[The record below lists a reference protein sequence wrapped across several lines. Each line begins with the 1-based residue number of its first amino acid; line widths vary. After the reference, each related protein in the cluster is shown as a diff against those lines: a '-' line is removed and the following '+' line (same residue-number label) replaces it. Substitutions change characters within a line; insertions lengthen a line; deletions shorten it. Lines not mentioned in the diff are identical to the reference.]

1 MARSYRNLAEYVTAL
16 EAADKLVRVTVPI
29 NKDTELH
36 PLVRLQFRG
45 LPEEKRKAFLFENV
59 YDAKGRKYDIPVLVA
74 AMAGS
79 SQIYAL
85 GMGCAVE
92 DIPQRWA
99 DAMKKPVPSV
109 TVASGACQEVVIEGE
124 KLHSEGLGL
133 LPIPISTPGFDNAP
147 YTSASHWVSK
157 DPETGLHNLGNYRG
171 MVKAPDRIG
180 TLPAMLGVGMR
191 NHIDLWR
198 AAGHE
203 RMPTAIVIGAP
214 PHVSYTAVTRIPND
228 MCEYDVAGAIAGK
241 PVELVRCRTQD
252 LMVPAE
258 AEIVIEGTVPASV
271 VEMEGPFGEF
281 PGYMA
286 QRDYSFFMDIT
297 CITMRKKPI
306 YLAILSQ
313 LPPSESSMM
322 RHLGRSAAAKK
333 FLIDAGFETVTDLDY
348 LECAGA
354 NAIVVVKMKKRTAD
368 EGMRALDHLASKF
381 IGKFAIAVDEDI
393 DITSIEHI
401 LWAVSWRVRPHEDIK
416 IIDTP
421 LLALDPSVAP
431 PGTSRGLTD
440 GAEAM
445 PRSTGLLID
454 ATMPWD
460 YPPISLPRREY
471 MERARDIWGELQ
483 LPALDLKAPW
493 FGYQL
498 GAWTPELE
506 EEAQLAVEGRHF
518 ETGEKLKGVRKRI
531 D

>member
-1 MARSYRNLAEYVTAL
+1 MP
-16 EAADKLVRVTVPI
+16 VTVEGGP
-29 NKDTELH
+29 
-36 PLVRLQFRG
+36 
-45 LPEEKRKAFLFENV
+45 
-59 YDAKGRKYDIPVLVA
+59 
-74 AMAGS
+74 
-79 SQIYAL
+79 
-85 GMGCAVE
+85 
-92 DIPQRWA
+92 
-99 DAMKKPVPSV
+99 
-109 TVASGACQEVVIEGE
+109 CQEVVIEGE
-124 KLHSEGLGL
+124 RLRKEGLGL
-133 LPIPISTPGFDNAP
+133 LPVPISTPGFDNAP

-203 RMPTAIVIGAP
+203 RMPAAIVIGAP

-241 PVELVRCRTQD
+241 PLELVKCRSQD

-258 AEIVIEGTVPASV
+258 AEIVIEGTVPTSE

-286 QRDYSFFMDIT
+286 QRDYSFFMDVT
-297 CITMRKKPI
+297 CITMRRKPI

-333 FLIDAGFETVTDLDY
+333 FLIDAGFETVSDLDY
-348 LECAGA
+348 LECGGA
-354 NAIVVVKMKKRTAD
+354 NSFVVVKLKKRTPD
-368 EGMRALDHLASKF
+368 EGMKALEHLATKY

-393 DITSIEHI
+393 DISSLEHI
-401 LWAVSWRVRPHEDIK
+401 LWAVAWRVRPDVDVRAVE
-416 IIDTP
+416 TP

-431 PGTSRGLTD
+431 PGTSRGIAT
-440 GAEAM
+440 AEM
-445 PRSTGLLID
+445 PHSSGLLID

-471 MERARDIWGELQ
+471 MERAQEIWRDLQ
-483 LPALDLKAPW
+483 LPALELRSPW
-493 FGYQL
+493 YGYQL
-498 GAWTPELE
+498 GAWTKELE
-506 EEAQLAVEGRHF
+506 EEAKLAVEGRHY
-518 ETGEKLKGVRKRI
+518 ETGAKLRGVRRRI

>member
-1 MARSYRNLAEYVTAL
+1 MARSYRNLSEYVAAL
-16 EAADKLVRVTVPI
+16 EAADKLVRVTAPI

-45 LPEEKRKAFLFENV
+45 LPEAKRKAFLFENV
-59 YDAKGRKYDIPVLVA
+59 VDANGKHYDIPVLLA

-79 SQIYAL
+79 ADIYAL

-92 DIPQRWA
+92 EIPECWSE
-99 DAMKKPVPSV
+99 AMKHPVAPV
-109 TVASGACQEVVIEGE
+109 TVAGGPCQEVVIEGE
-124 KLHSEGLGL
+124 RLRNEGLGL
-133 LPIPISTPGFDNAP
+133 LPVPISTPGFDNAP

-198 AAGHE
+198 AAGQE
-203 RMPTAIVIGAP
+203 RMPAAIVIGAP

-241 PVELVRCRTQD
+241 PLELVRCRTQD

-258 AEIVIEGTVPASV
+258 AEIVIEGTVPTSE

-286 QRDYSFFMDIT
+286 QRDYSFFMDVT

-333 FLIDAGFETVTDLDY
+333 FLIDAGFDTVSDLDY
-348 LECAGA
+348 LECGGA
-354 NAIVVVKMKKRTAD
+354 I
-368 EGMRALDHLASKF
+368 
-381 IGKFAIAVDEDI
+381 
-393 DITSIEHI
+393 
-401 LWAVSWRVRPHEDIK
+401 
-416 IIDTP
+416 
-421 LLALDPSVAP
+421 PS
-431 PGTSRGLTD
+431 S
-440 GAEAM
+440 
-445 PRSTGLLID
+445 S
-454 ATMPWD
+454 
-460 YPPISLPRREY
+460 
-471 MERARDIWGELQ
+471 
-483 LPALDLKAPW
+483 
-493 FGYQL
+493 
-498 GAWTPELE
+498 
-506 EEAQLAVEGRHF
+506 
-518 ETGEKLKGVRKRI
+518 
-531 D
+531 

>member
-1 MARSYRNLAEYVTAL
+1 MARSYRNLAEYVAAL
-16 EAADKLVRVTVPI
+16 EAADKLVRVTIPI

-59 YDAKGRKYDIPVLVA
+59 HDARGRKFDIPVLVA

-79 SQIYAL
+79 ADIYAL

-92 DIPQRWA
+92 EIPERWA
-99 DAMKKPVPSV
+99 SAMRSPVAPV
-109 TVASGACQEVVIEGE
+109 TVASGPCQEVVIEGE
-124 KLHSEGLGL
+124 RLHREGLDL
-133 LPIPISTPGFDNAP
+133 LPVPISTPGFDNAP

-203 RMPTAIVIGAP
+203 RMPAAIVIGAP

-228 MCEYDVAGAIAGK
+228 MCEYDVAGAIAGT
-241 PVELVRCRTQD
+241 PVELVRCRTHD

-258 AEIVIEGTVPASV
+258 AEIVVEGTVPTSE

-286 QRDYSFFMDIT
+286 QRDYSFFMDVT
-297 CITMRKKPI
+297 CITMRRKPI

-322 RHLGRSAAAKK
+322 RHLGRSAAARK
-333 FLIDAGFETVTDLDY
+333 FLLDAGFDTVSDLDY
-348 LECAGA
+348 LECGGA
-354 NAIVVVKMKKRTAD
+354 NSFVVVKLKKRDAG
-368 EGMRALDHLASKF
+368 EGMRALEHLATKF

-393 DITSIEHI
+393 DIASLEHI
-401 LWAVSWRVRPHEDIK
+401 LWAVAWRVRPHVDVKSVE
-416 IIDTP
+416 TP

-431 PGTSRGLTD
+431 PGTSRGIANT
-440 GAEAM
+440 EA
-445 PRSTGLLID
+445 PISTGLLID

-460 YPPISLPRREY
+460 YPPISLPRKEY
-471 MERARDIWGELQ
+471 MERAREIWRELQ
-483 LPALDLKAPW
+483 LPALELRSPW
-493 FGYQL
+493 YGYQL
-498 GAWTPELE
+498 GAWTRELE
-506 EEAQLAVEGRHF
+506 EEARLAVEGRHL
-518 ETGEKLKGVRKRI
+518 ETGAKLKNVRKRI

>member
-1 MARSYRNLAEYVTAL
+1 MARSYRNLAEYVAAL
-16 EAADKLVRVTVPI
+16 EAADKLVRVTIPI

-45 LPEEKRKAFLFENV
+45 LPEAKRKAFLFENV
-59 YDAKGRKYDIPVLVA
+59 HDARGRKFDIPVLVA

-79 SQIYAL
+79 ADIYAL

-92 DIPQRWA
+92 EIPERWA
-99 DAMKKPVPSV
+99 SAMRNPVTPV
-109 TVASGACQEVVIEGE
+109 TVISGPCQEVVIEGE
-124 KLHSEGLGL
+124 RLKTQGLDL
-133 LPIPISTPGFDNAP
+133 LPVPISTPGFDNAP

-203 RMPTAIVIGAP
+203 RMPAAIVIGAP

-228 MCEYDVAGAIAGK
+228 MCEYDVAGAIAGA

-258 AEIVIEGTVPASV
+258 AEIVVEGTVPTSE

-286 QRDYSFFMDIT
+286 QRDYSFFMDVT

-333 FLIDAGFETVTDLDY
+333 FLLDAGFDTVSDLDY
-348 LECAGA
+348 LECGGA
-354 NAIVVVKMKKRTAD
+354 NSFVVVKLKKRDAG
-368 EGMRALDHLASKF
+368 EGMRALEHLATKF

-393 DITSIEHI
+393 DITSLEHI
-401 LWAVSWRVRPHEDIK
+401 LWAVAWRVRPHVDVKSVE
-416 IIDTP
+416 TP

-431 PGTSRGLTD
+431 PGTSRGIANT
-440 GAEAM
+440 EA
-445 PRSTGLLID
+445 PISTGLLID

-460 YPPISLPRREY
+460 YPPISLPRKEY
-471 MERARDIWGELQ
+471 MERAREIWRELQ
-483 LPALDLKAPW
+483 LPALELRSPW
-493 FGYQL
+493 YGYQL
-498 GAWTPELE
+498 GAWTKELE
-506 EEAQLAVEGRHF
+506 DEARLAVEGRYL
-518 ETGEKLKGVRKRI
+518 ETGAKLKNVRKRI

>member
-1 MARSYRNLAEYVTAL
+1 MARSYRNLAEYVAAL
-16 EAADKLVRVTVPI
+16 EAADKLVRVTIPI

-45 LPEEKRKAFLFENV
+45 LPEAKRKAFLFENV
-59 YDAKGRKYDIPVLVA
+59 HDARGRKFDIPVLVA

-79 SQIYAL
+79 ADIYAL

-92 DIPQRWA
+92 EIPERWA
-99 DAMKKPVPSV
+99 SAMRSPVTPV
-109 TVASGACQEVVIEGE
+109 AVASGPCQEVVIEGE
-124 KLHSEGLGL
+124 RLHREGLDL
-133 LPIPISTPGFDNAP
+133 LPVPISTPGFDNAP

-157 DPETGLHNLGNYRG
+157 DPETGLHNVGNYRG

-203 RMPTAIVIGAP
+203 RMPAAIVIGAP

-228 MCEYDVAGAIAGK
+228 MCEYDVAGAIAGT

-258 AEIVIEGTVPASV
+258 AEIVVEGTVPTSE

-286 QRDYSFFMDIT
+286 QRDYSFFMDVT
-297 CITMRKKPI
+297 CITMRRKPI

-322 RHLGRSAAAKK
+322 RHLGRSAAARK
-333 FLIDAGFETVTDLDY
+333 FLLDAGFDTVSDLDY
-348 LECAGA
+348 LECGGA
-354 NAIVVVKMKKRTAD
+354 NSFVVVKLKKRDAG
-368 EGMRALDHLASKF
+368 EGMRALEHLATKF

-393 DITSIEHI
+393 DIASLEHI
-401 LWAVSWRVRPHEDIK
+401 LWAVAWRVRPHVDVKSVE
-416 IIDTP
+416 TP

-431 PGTSRGLTD
+431 PGTSRGIANT
-440 GAEAM
+440 EA
-445 PRSTGLLID
+445 PISTGLLID

-460 YPPISLPRREY
+460 YPPISLPRKEY
-471 MERARDIWGELQ
+471 MERAREIWRELQ
-483 LPALDLKAPW
+483 LPALELRSPW
-493 FGYQL
+493 YGYQL
-498 GAWTPELE
+498 GAWTKELE
-506 EEAQLAVEGRHF
+506 DEARLAVEGRHL
-518 ETGEKLKGVRKRI
+518 ETGAKLKNVRKRI

>member
-1 MARSYRNLAEYVTAL
+1 MARSYRNLAEYVEAL
-16 EAADKLVRVTVPI
+16 DVADKLVRVTVPI

-59 YDAKGRKYDIPVLVA
+59 HDSRGNKYDIPVLVA

-79 SQIYAL
+79 ADIYAL
-85 GMGCAVE
+85 GMGCKVE
-92 DIPQRWA
+92 EIPGRWE
-99 DAMKKPVPSV
+99 DAIRNPVASV
-109 TVASGACQEVVIEGE
+109 KVDSGACQEVVIEGE
-124 KLHSEGLGL
+124 QLEREGLGL
-133 LPIPISTPGFDNAP
+133 LPVPISTPGFDNAP
-147 YTSASHWVSK
+147 YTSASHWVTM

-171 MVKAPDRIG
+171 MVKAPNRIG

-191 NHIDLWR
+191 NHIDQWR

-203 RMPTAIVIGAP
+203 RLPAAIVIGAP

-241 PVELVRCRTQD
+241 PLELVKCRSHD

-258 AEIVIEGTVPASV
+258 AEIVIEGWVPSNE

-286 QRDYSFFMDIT
+286 QRDYSFFMDVS
-297 CITMRKKPI
+297 CITMRRKPI

-322 RHLGRSAAAKK
+322 RHLGRSAAAKQ
-333 FLIDAGFETVTDLDY
+333 FLIDAGFDNVTGLDY

-354 NAIVVVKMKKRTAD
+354 NAIVVVKIKKREAD
-368 EGMRALDHLASKF
+368 DGMRALEHLATKF

-393 DITSIEHI
+393 DISSIEHVM
-401 LWAVSWRVRPHEDIK
+401 WAVSWRCQPYRDVK
-416 IIDTP
+416 VIDTP
-421 LLALDPSVAP
+421 LLALDPSLAP
-431 PGTSRGLTD
+431 PGAARGLTSD
-440 GAEAM
+440 EM
-445 PRSTGLLID
+445 PRSSGLLID

-460 YPPISLPRREY
+460 YPPISLPKQEY
-471 MERARDIWGELQ
+471 MERAREIWGELQ
-483 LPALDLKAPW
+483 LPALDLRSPW
-493 FGYQL
+493 FGYEL
-498 GAWTPELE
+498 GAWTEELE
-506 EEAQLAVEGRHF
+506 EEAKLAVEGRAF
-518 ETGEKLKGVRKRI
+518 ETGAKLRNVRKRI